1 MNAAAVALMVLQY
14 ALSNLTEGCRRNNIR
29 YYMGVAMI
37 PLKLMQIGNSVGFV
51 LPKEAAS
58 RLKVEKGDV
67 VFLTESPDGYRI
79 SPYDPAFEK
88 QMKAA
93 ERIMK
98 KRRNVLRALAK

>member
-1 MNAAAVALMVLQY
+1 MLLHWEI
-14 ALSNLTEGCRRNNIR
+14 S
-29 YYMGVAMI
+29 MI
-37 PLKLMQIGNSVGFV
+37 PLKLTQIGNSLGFV

-98 KRRNVLRALAK
+98 KRRTVLRALAK

>member
-1 MNAAAVALMVLQY
+1 
-14 ALSNLTEGCRRNNIR
+14 
-29 YYMGVAMI
+29 MI
-37 PLKLMQIGNSVGFV
+37 SLKLVQIGNSVGFV

-58 RLKVEKGDV
+58 KLKVEKGDV

-79 SPYDPAFEK
+79 SPYDPAFER

-93 ERIMK
+93 EKIMK

>member
-1 MNAAAVALMVLQY
+1 
-14 ALSNLTEGCRRNNIR
+14 
-29 YYMGVAMI
+29 MI
-37 PLKLMQIGNSVGFV
+37 PLKLVQIGNSVGFV

-58 RLKVEKGDV
+58 KLKVEKGDV
-67 VFLTESPDGYRI
+67 VFLTEAPDGYRI

-98 KRRNVLRALAK
+98 KRRHVLRALAK

>member
-1 MNAAAVALMVLQY
+1 
-14 ALSNLTEGCRRNNIR
+14 
-29 YYMGVAMI
+29 MI
-37 PLKLMQIGNSVGFV
+37 SLKLVQIGNSVGFV

-58 RLKVEKGDV
+58 KLKVEKGDV

-79 SPYDPAFEK
+79 SPYDPFFEK

-98 KRRNVLRALAK
+98 KRRDVLRALAK

>member
-1 MNAAAVALMVLQY
+1 
-14 ALSNLTEGCRRNNIR
+14 
-29 YYMGVAMI
+29 MI
-37 PLKLMQIGNSVGFV
+37 SLKLVQIGNSVGFV

-58 RLKVEKGDV
+58 KLKVEKGDL

-93 ERIMK
+93 ERVMK

>member
-1 MNAAAVALMVLQY
+1 
-14 ALSNLTEGCRRNNIR
+14 
-29 YYMGVAMI
+29 MI
-37 PLKLMQIGNSVGFV
+37 SLKLMQIGNSVGFV
-51 LPKEAAS
+51 LPKEAAA

-67 VFLTESPDGYRI
+67 VFLTESPEGYRI

-88 QMKAA
+88 QMRGA

>member
-1 MNAAAVALMVLQY
+1 MLA
-14 ALSNLTEGCRRNNIR
+14 
-29 YYMGVAMI
+29 
-37 PLKLMQIGNSVGFV
+37 LKLKQIGNSVGFV

-67 VFLTESPDGYRI
+67 VYLTEAPDGYRL
-79 SPYDPAFEK
+79 SPYDPAFAA
-88 QMKAA
+88 QVSAA

>member
-1 MNAAAVALMVLQY
+1 VI
-14 ALSNLTEGCRRNNIR
+14 S
-29 YYMGVAMI
+29 
-37 PLKLMQIGNSVGFV
+37 LKLMQIGNSVGLV
-51 LPKEAAS
+51 LPKEAAA

-79 SPYDPAFEK
+79 SPYDPVFEK

-93 ERIMK
+93 ERVMK